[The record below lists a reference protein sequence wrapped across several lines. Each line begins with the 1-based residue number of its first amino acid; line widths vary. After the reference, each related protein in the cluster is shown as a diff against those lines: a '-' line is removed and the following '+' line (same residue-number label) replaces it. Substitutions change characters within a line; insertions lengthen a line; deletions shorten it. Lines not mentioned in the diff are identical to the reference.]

1 MAGSRLARY
10 AWLVLAFNLLVILWG
25 AYVRATGSGA
35 GCGRHWPLCDGE
47 VVPRAPSVEKSIE
60 FTHRASSGLA
70 LVGVVALA
78 VAAFRSRPAGHPVR
92 RAAAWA
98 LGLMLLEAAL
108 GAALVLFE
116 LVDRNASVARAVVVP
131 IHLTNT
137 LLLLAALAAAASAA
151 ALPLD
156 ARPQER
162 TRSRGGLVTLL
173 LLVAAGA
180 SGGIAALGDTLFP
193 STTLGEAM
201 RQDLDA
207 TSHFL
212 LRLRVAHPLVAATA
226 AVAVLLLAQ
235 RARSSGSSSRWITA
249 AAIFALSQ
257 LVVGLLNLALL
268 APIPVQL
275 THLLLAD
282 LLWVSAF
289 LAWRESGGRRPA
301 QGGGPVGDSV
311 GPLPD
316 LSRSRPKI
324 LRSHSRSDPFLL
336 SRSAR
341 MPGSIA
347 WARQPPWRWQT
358 ELGMRSERKASART
372 SGQRSV
378 ASSPVCGS
386 ISTTCTPVGG

>member
-1 MAGSRLARY
+1 MSASRLARA

-70 LVGVVALA
+70 LVGVALLA

-116 LVDRNASVARAVVVP
+116 LVDKNVSFARAVMVP
-131 IHLTNT
+131 VHLTNT
-137 LLLLAALAAAASAA
+137 LLLLAALAAVASAA
-151 ALPLD
+151 ALPLE
-156 ARPQER
+156 ARSDER
-162 TRSRGGLVTLL
+162 ARSRGGIVTLL
-173 LLVAAGA
+173 LLVVAAA
-180 SGGIAALGDTLFP
+180 SGAVAALGDTLFP

-212 LRLRVAHPLVAATA
+212 LRLRVAHPFVATTA

-235 RARSSGSSSRWITA
+235 RARSAAGPSRSITA
-249 AAIFALSQ
+249 AAILALLQ
-257 LVVGLLNLALL
+257 LVVGSLNLALL
-268 APIPVQL
+268 APIPLQL

-282 LLWVSAF
+282 LLWISAF
-289 LAWRESGGRRPA
+289 LAWWEG
-301 QGGGPVGDSV
+301 
-311 GPLPD
+311 
-316 LSRSRPKI
+316 
-324 LRSHSRSDPFLL
+324 
-336 SRSAR
+336 
-341 MPGSIA
+341 
-347 WARQPPWRWQT
+347 
-358 ELGMRSERKASART
+358 
-372 SGQRSV
+372 
-378 ASSPVCGS
+378 
-386 ISTTCTPVGG
+386 